1 MARPLLS
8 FLESAALV
16 GADDLRDEAVGFL
29 CAGDNEPLLPCL
41 VHTLRAAA
49 ETVAPALWPRAGLE
63 TVGQHCIRLLEAR
76 LAQPVRSADDWSIAL
91 PEGCRCELCR
101 TLGAFLAD
109 PGQTRL
115 EWPIAK
121 DRRQHVH
128 GRLDDRE
135 LPVTH
140 ETRRSG
146 SPYTLILTKTQ
157 ALFER
162 EAAARR
168 AHQADLAWLTG
179 EAWAGG
185 PGRNHSGLVAERS

>member
-16 GADDLRDEAVGFL
+16 GADDLRDEALAFL

-41 VHTLRAAA
+41 VRALRAAV

-76 LAQPVRSADDWSIAL
+76 LAQPVRSDDDWSIAL

-121 DRRQHVH
+121 GRRQHVH
-128 GRLDDRE
+128 GRLDARE

-146 SPYTLILTKTQ
+146 SPYTLVLTKTQ

-179 EAWAGG
+179 QE
-185 PGRNHSGLVAERS
+185 